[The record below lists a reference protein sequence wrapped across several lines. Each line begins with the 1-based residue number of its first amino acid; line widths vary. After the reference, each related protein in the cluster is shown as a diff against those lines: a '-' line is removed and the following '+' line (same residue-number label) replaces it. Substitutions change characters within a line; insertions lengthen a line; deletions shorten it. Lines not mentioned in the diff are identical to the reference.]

1 MCVEL
6 LQQLLLI
13 LVSQCCDL
21 LLTGN
26 KRSCDI
32 AFYASRL

>member
-21 LLTGN
+21 LLTV
-26 KRSCDI
+26 DDWDQM
-32 AFYASRL
+32 FV